1 MPLYP
6 CRVLEVTGE
15 RLLPEQQRGELVHA
29 QHLARYRFAEQFAHG
44 RRVLDAACGEG
55 YGTAIMAAAGARA
68 AVGVD
73 IDEAAV
79 EHARAKYGLD
89 FERADV
95 ARLPFGEGS
104 FDLVVSFETLEHVPD
119 AGVAIG
125 EFRRVL
131 ADDGLL
137 VASTPNSDR
146 YLVANEFHTREY
158 TEREFADLLAP
169 HVAEVAFFYQQDWL
183 TSGVMGEQQFADDD
197 AERPL
202 RLDLRK
208 VARHVPGD
216 QLFTIAVC
224 GRAAEPVSD
233 TAVVTGIFEAQSL
246 HKWVDRAIDAEGLY
260 EEAQRHGRAWK
271 ERADEAERQLEAAR
285 EKLAHMEESLS
296 WRITRPLRRISE
308 WVRRRRS

>member
-1 MPLYP
+1 M
-6 CRVLEVTGE
+6 LEVTGE

-29 QHLARYRFAEQFAHG
+29 QHLARYDFAEQFARG

-55 YGTAIMAAAGARA
+55 YGTAIMAAGGART

-73 IDEAAV
+73 IDETTV
-79 EHARAKYGLD
+79 EHARGKYGLE

-95 ARLPFGEGS
+95 AELPFEDGS

-131 ADDGLL
+131 AADGLL
-137 VASTPNSDR
+137 IASTPNSDR

-158 TEREFADLLAP
+158 TEQEFGEMLAP
-169 HVAEVAFFYQQDWL
+169 HFAQVAFFYQQDWL
-183 TSGVMGEQQFADDD
+183 MSAVMGDQQFRADD

-202 RLDLRK
+202 GLDLRK
-208 VARHVPGD
+208 VAGHIPGD
-216 QLFTIAVC
+216 QLFTIAVS
-224 GRAAEPVSD
+224 GRAVDSVAD

-271 ERADEAERQLEAAR
+271 ERADEAERQLAQSRA
-285 EKLAHMEESLS
+285 KVAHIEESLS
-296 WRITRPLRRISE
+296 WRVTQPLRRISE
-308 WVRRRRS
+308 WARKRRS

>member
-1 MPLYP
+1 LQLYP

-29 QHLARYRFAEQFAHG
+29 QHLARYRFAEQFAQG

-55 YGTAIMAAAGARA
+55 YGTAIVAAAGARA

-73 IDEAAV
+73 IDDATV

-95 ARLPFGEGS
+95 AELPFEDGS
-104 FDLVVSFETLEHVPD
+104 FDLVVSFETLEHVAD

-131 ADDGLL
+131 AEDGLL

-158 TEREFADLLAP
+158 TEQEFGEMLTP
-169 HVAEVAFFYQQDWL
+169 HFAEVAFLYQQDWL
-183 TSGVMGEQQFADDD
+183 TSAVMGEGQLGADD
-197 AERPL
+197 AGRPL

-224 GRAAEPVSD
+224 GRAVESIAD

-246 HKWVDRAIDAEGLY
+246 HRWVDRAIDAEGLY

-271 ERADEAERQLEAAR
+271 ERADEAERQLTQSR
-285 EKLAHMEESLS
+285 EKVAHMEESLS
-296 WRITRPLRRISE
+296 WRVTRPLRRIAERARGKPS
-308 WVRRRRS
+308 